1 MYQQGSL
8 YTHSAPFS
16 PLIAISVAAAAYEKA
31 LTVSIDA
38 SHRTVSYTPHE
49 VFKYLFMIYNIKEQY

>member
-16 PLIAISVAAAAYEKA
+16 PLRAISVAAAAYEKA

-38 SHRTVSYTPHE
+38 SHRTVS
-49 VFKYLFMIYNIKEQY
+49 